1 MPTGQ
6 PARKPKL
13 SSAQFAARYKA
24 EKILQ
29 QQRYCA
35 AFALWRA
42 CTQRRCRREGACMG
56 DASACLKRALA
67 AVPHAAQWQA
77 RQQILAAASDNI
89 GAPER
94 AARQC
99 MPGDFYAETTA
110 QAVAKYLARFEARRP
125 RGAG

>member
-6 PARKPKL
+6 AARRPKL
-13 SSAQFAARYKA
+13 TRLQFAARYKA
-24 EKILQ
+24 ERMQQ
-29 QQRYCA
+29 QQRYSA
-35 AFALWRA
+35 AFALWRK
-42 CTQRRCRREGACMG
+42 CTNRRCRRVGACTG

-77 RQQILAAASDNI
+77 RQQILAATPDNI

-110 QAVAKYLARFEARRP
+110 QAVAKYLARFEARRS